1 MNVLEELFIDVAQF
15 HLYSPYAESNMNFK
29 DLASSAMSA
38 IKQVQS
44 VISPD
49 IYKKIA
55 AGEDN
60 DEKDALRSAVANLTL
75 AKQLI
80 FNVLSLRKSDVDI
93 YKNEQEQMRRAYR
106 DNYYNAM
113 DTLLQLLD
121 SDEEWKKTKTY
132 KALENLKLKTTYEF
146 DASYPIDNSFLYFF
160 RCVPIQQEA
169 LDDYVSGYYERLP
182 EKDQTNRRKLDRCLA
197 KITVAL
203 SLRRFD
209 ILEFPSTIR
218 NLFEDS
224 KVMRNGTQEQERM
237 FTLSDDLMSQ
247 AFERLKNIDLSLSGN
262 TDVDIVTETSFN
274 RPDDKIYLMP

>member
-224 KVMRNGTQEQERM
+224 KVMRYGTQEQERM
-237 FTLSDDLMSQ
+237 LTLSDDLMSQ
-247 AFERLKNIDLSLSGN
+247 ALESLKNIDLSLSGN
-262 TDVDIVTETSFN
+262 TDADIVTEISFN

>member
-224 KVMRNGTQEQERM
+224 KVMRYSTQEQERM
-237 FTLSDDLMSQ
+237 LTLSDDLMSQ
-247 AFERLKNIDLSLSGN
+247 ALESLKNIDLSLSGN

>member
-121 SDEEWKKTKTY
+121 SDEEWKETKTY

-224 KVMRNGTQEQERM
+224 KVMRYGTQEQEEM
-237 FTLSDDLMSQ
+237 LTLSDDLMSQ
-247 AFERLKNIDLSLSGN
+247 ALESLKNIDLSLSGN
-262 TDVDIVTETSFN
+262 TDADIVTETSFN

>member
-121 SDEEWKKTKTY
+121 SDEEWKETKTY

-224 KVMRNGTQEQERM
+224 KVMRDGTQEQERM
-237 FTLSDDLMSQ
+237 LTLSDDLMSQ
-247 AFERLKNIDLSLSGN
+247 ALESLKNIDLSLSGN
-262 TDVDIVTETSFN
+262 TDADIVTETSFN

>member
-209 ILEFPSTIR
+209 ILEFPATIR

-224 KVMRNGTQEQERM
+224 RVMRYGTQEQERM
-237 FTLSDDLMSQ
+237 LTLSDDLMSQ
-247 AFERLKNIDLSLSGN
+247 ALESLKNIDLSLSGN

>member
-121 SDEEWKKTKTY
+121 SDEEWKETKTY

-209 ILEFPSTIR
+209 IFEFPSTIR

-224 KVMRNGTQEQERM
+224 KVMRYGTQEQERM
-237 FTLSDDLMSQ
+237 LTLSDDLMSQ
-247 AFERLKNIDLSLSGN
+247 ALESLKNIDLSLSGN
-262 TDVDIVTETSFN
+262 TDADIVTETSFN

>member
-60 DEKDALRSAVANLTL
+60 GEKDALRSAVANLTL

-132 KALENLKLKTTYEF
+132 KDLENLKLKTTYEF

-224 KVMRNGTQEQERM
+224 KVMRYGTQEQERM
-237 FTLSDDLMSQ
+237 LTLSDDLMSQ
-247 AFERLKNIDLSLSGN
+247 ALESLKNIDLSLSGN

>member
-55 AGEDN
+55 AGKDN

-224 KVMRNGTQEQERM
+224 KVMRYGTQEQERM
-237 FTLSDDLMSQ
+237 LTLSDDLMSQ
-247 AFERLKNIDLSLSGN
+247 ALESLKNIDLSLSGN
-262 TDVDIVTETSFN
+262 TDADIVTETSFN

>member
-209 ILEFPSTIR
+209 ILEFPATIR

-224 KVMRNGTQEQERM
+224 KVMRYGTQEQEKM
-237 FTLSDDLMSQ
+237 LTLSDDLMSQ
-247 AFERLKNIDLSLSGN
+247 ALESLKNIDLSLSGN

>member
-121 SDEEWKKTKTY
+121 SNEEWKKTKAY

-218 NLFEDS
+218 NLLEDS
-224 KVMRNGTQEQERM
+224 KVMRYGTQEQERM
-237 FTLSDDLMSQ
+237 LTLSDDLMSQ
-247 AFERLKNIDLSLSGN
+247 ALESLKNIDLSLSGN
-262 TDVDIVTETSFN
+262 TDADIVTETSFN

>member
-1 MNVLEELFIDVAQF
+1 MNFLEELFIDVAQF

-60 DEKDALRSAVANLTL
+60 DKKDALRSAVANLTL

-224 KVMRNGTQEQERM
+224 KVMRYSTQEQERM
-237 FTLSDDLMSQ
+237 LTLSDDLMSQ
-247 AFERLKNIDLSLSGN
+247 ALESLKNIDLSLSGN
-262 TDVDIVTETSFN
+262 TDADIVTETSFN

>member
-1 MNVLEELFIDVAQF
+1 MNFLEELFIDVAQF

-224 KVMRNGTQEQERM
+224 KVMRHGTQEQERM
-237 FTLSDDLMSQ
+237 LTLSDDLMSQ
-247 AFERLKNIDLSLSGN
+247 ALESLKNIDLSLSGN
-262 TDVDIVTETSFN
+262 TDADIVTETSFN

>member
-146 DASYPIDNSFLYFF
+146 DASYSIDNSFLYFF

-209 ILEFPSTIR
+209 ILEFPATIR

-224 KVMRNGTQEQERM
+224 KVMRYGTQEQERM
-237 FTLSDDLMSQ
+237 LTLSDDLMSQ
-247 AFERLKNIDLSLSGN
+247 ALESLKNIDLSLSGN

>member
-209 ILEFPSTIR
+209 IFEFPSTIR

-224 KVMRNGTQEQERM
+224 KVMRYGTQEQERM
-237 FTLSDDLMSQ
+237 LTLSDDLMSQ
-247 AFERLKNIDLSLSGN
+247 ALESLKNIDLSLSGN
-262 TDVDIVTETSFN
+262 TDADIVTETSFN

>member
-1 MNVLEELFIDVAQF
+1 MNILEDLFVDVAQF

-38 IKQVQS
+38 IKQVQA
-44 VISPD
+44 VITSD
-49 IYKKIA
+49 IYNKIA
-55 AGEDN
+55 SGEDN
-60 DEKDALRSAVANLTL
+60 DEKDALRSAVANITL

-93 YKNEQEQMRRAYR
+93 YKNEQEQMRRAYC

-121 SDEEWKKTKTY
+121 RDEAWKKTKTY
-132 KALENLKLKTTYEF
+132 KALENLRLKTTYDF
-146 DASYPIDNSFLYFF
+146 DAVYPIDNSFLYFF

-169 LDDYVSGYYERLP
+169 MDDYIAGYYERLSQD
-182 EKDQTNRRKLDRCLA
+182 DQTNRRKLDRCLA

-209 ILEFPSTIR
+209 ILEFPPTIR

-224 KVMRNGTQEQERM
+224 KVQRYGTQEQERIL
-237 FTLSDDLMSQ
+237 TLSDDLMSQ
-247 AFERLKNIDLSLSGN
+247 AMDALKNIDLSLSGS
-262 TDVDIVTETSFN
+262 TDIDIVTETSFN
-274 RPDDKIYLMP
+274 RPTDKIYLMP

>member
-169 LDDYVSGYYERLP
+169 LDDYVSGYYELLP

-224 KVMRNGTQEQERM
+224 KVMRYGTQEQERIL
-237 FTLSDDLMSQ
+237 TLSDDLMSQ
-247 AFERLKNIDLSLSGN
+247 ALESLKNIDLSLSGN
-262 TDVDIVTETSFN
+262 TDADIVTETSFN

>member
-209 ILEFPSTIR
+209 ILEFPATIR

-224 KVMRNGTQEQERM
+224 KVMRYGSLEQERM
-237 FTLSDDLMSQ
+237 LTLSDDLMSQ
-247 AFERLKNIDLSLSGN
+247 ALESLKNIDLSLSGN